1 MQNAVF
7 MRVMNSACYLRDQ
20 FRRLPDRHR
29 LAPDYFVKLAAF
41 DELHAEVARAIAL
54 ADLVNGNNAWM
65 FEAGSSFRF
74 PAKALQMRFG
84 GPRAQADHFER
95 DGAIETF
102 LMRAINYALTAPADF
117 LQQLVVAEF
126 GWNLCGVQRLLQKR
140 RHRSVKKTQTAESLW
155 RIREEL
161 APAFA
166 TSAANTGCCS
176 RH

>member
-1 MQNAVF
+1 MHGW
-7 MRVMNSACYLRDQ
+7 S
-20 FRRLPDRHR
+20 R
-29 LAPDYFVKLAAF
+29 LAAASASRRKRF
-41 DELHAEVARAIAL
+41 RCASVAQ
-54 ADLVNGNNAWM
+54 G
-65 FEAGSSFRF
+65 
-74 PAKALQMRFG
+74 PKAN
-84 GPRAQADHFER
+84 HFER

-166 TSAANTGCCS
+166 TNAAHTGCCS